1 MKRLI
6 PATFV
11 EIGAPCVFSSFWCAS
26 DLAEMIA
33 AKCLKS
39 ARIRM
44 AEAAIERGN
53 ITPEGKAVWRDY
65 LAGLKADAA
74 PSLRDALTASL
85 AQEGEAA

>member
-1 MKRLI
+1 MTDRTNEEARRGV
-6 PATFV
+6 PM
-11 EIGAPCVFSSFWCAS
+11 S
-26 DLAEMIA
+26 AEQVRGFIA
-33 AKCLKS
+33 KMAADKTSKA